1 MKFII
6 DRFEGNYA
14 ILQNSETTE
23 MSEIEKTEL
32 PDEAKEGDVLL
43 FEGGEFVV
51 DNEETMRR
59 AKRIADKMDSIWEED

>member
-14 ILQNSETTE
+14 ILQNNETSE
-23 MSEIEKTEL
+23 MSEIEKTAL

-43 FEGGEFVV
+43 FAGEKFVV
-51 DNEETMRR
+51 DHEETVQR
-59 AKRIADKMDSIWEED
+59 AKRIEKKMDSIWDEG